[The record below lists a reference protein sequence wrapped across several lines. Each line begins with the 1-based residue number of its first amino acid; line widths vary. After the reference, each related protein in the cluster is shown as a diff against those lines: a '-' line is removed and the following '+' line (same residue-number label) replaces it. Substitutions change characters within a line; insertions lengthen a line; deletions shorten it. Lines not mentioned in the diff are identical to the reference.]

1 MRLYCNRVEIFFILV
16 SFIGIGLYIGQLGR
30 ALQTL
35 PQQES
40 HHLKLVGAG
49 VVERTVVHS
58 TALYIYVS
66 RPAVAGVVFIA
77 SPHRVQCF
85 HVDGLAEAVVQNVL
99 FQSQYIAGV
108 VKLIPY
114 RNELTGLLFQLFQRV
129 NKFCVNHFFQLSLRA
144 PSTEVQTGFSVSTF
158 DPCVRQ
164 VTICE

>member
-1 MRLYCNRVEIFFILV
+1 MRLYCNRVEIFDIWV

-66 RPAVAGVVFIA
+66 RPTVAGVVFIA

-114 RNELTGLLFQLFQRV
+114 RNELTGLLFQLFQLACPLYRGADGL
-129 NKFCVNHFFQLSLRA
+129 FGQHIRSMRQAGDDLRIM
-144 PSTEVQTGFSVSTF
+144 QMNG
-158 DPCVRQ
+158 R
-164 VTICE
+164 

>member
-1 MRLYCNRVEIFFILV
+1 M
-16 SFIGIGLYIGQLGR
+16 
-30 ALQTL
+30 
-35 PQQES
+35 
-40 HHLKLVGAG
+40 KLVGAG

-114 RNELTGLLFQLFQRV
+114 RNELTGLLFQLFQLA
-129 NKFCVNHFFQLSLRA
+129 CA
-144 PSTEVQTGFSVSTF
+144 STEVQTGFSVSTF

>member
-1 MRLYCNRVEIFFILV
+1 M
-16 SFIGIGLYIGQLGR
+16 
-30 ALQTL
+30 
-35 PQQES
+35 
-40 HHLKLVGAG
+40 GAG

-114 RNELTGLLFQLFQRV
+114 RNELTGLLFQLFQLACPLYRGADGL
-129 NKFCVNHFFQLSLRA
+129 FGQHIRSMRQAGDDLRIM
-144 PSTEVQTGFSVSTF
+144 QMNG
-158 DPCVRQ
+158 R
-164 VTICE
+164 

>member
-1 MRLYCNRVEIFFILV
+1 MRLYCNRVEIFDIWV

-114 RNELTGLLFQLFQRV
+114 RNELTGLLFQLFQLACALYRGADGL
-129 NKFCVNHFFQLSLRA
+129 FGQHIRSMRQAGDDLRIM
-144 PSTEVQTGFSVSTF
+144 QMNG
-158 DPCVRQ
+158 R
-164 VTICE
+164 

>member
-1 MRLYCNRVEIFFILV
+1 MRLDCNRVEIFDIGV
-16 SFIGIGLYIGQLGR
+16 SFIGFGLYIGQLSR
-30 ALQTL
+30 TLQTL

-40 HHLKLVGAG
+40 HHLKLVCAG

-114 RNELTGLLFQLFQRV
+114 RNELTGLLFQLFQLACALYRGADGL
-129 NKFCVNHFFQLSLRA
+129 FGQHIR
-144 PSTEVQTGFSVSTF
+144 P
-158 DPCVRQ
+158 VRQ
-164 VTICE
+164 AGDDLRIMQMDGR